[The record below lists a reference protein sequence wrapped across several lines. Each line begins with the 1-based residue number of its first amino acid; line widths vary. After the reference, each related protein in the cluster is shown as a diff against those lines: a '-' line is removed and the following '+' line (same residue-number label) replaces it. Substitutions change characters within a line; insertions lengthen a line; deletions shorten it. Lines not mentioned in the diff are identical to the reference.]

1 MTAINIGDMVKVIE
15 EHGLIPVPVDL
26 DPDTMAPTLAGVKAA
41 LTDKTKVCLFAY
53 LFGITYDIAPYADLL
68 ESNGV
73 EIIEDCA

>member
-1 MTAINIGDMVKVIE
+1 
-15 EHGLIPVPVDL
+15 
-26 DPDTMAPTLAGVKAA
+26 MAPTLAGVKAA